1 MDSAFFTRNR
11 TKLMEQVN
19 GIVVLSAYDGMQLS
33 GDMSIPFRQEANLW
47 YLSGIEEAGWRL
59 VISKDKSW
67 LIAPDVSE
75 IHRIFDGGLSSEDAR
90 NISGVDEVLEWKE
103 GATLLHSLAK
113 NGGVAYS
120 LGDDPRAEYYSFSL
134 NPAPKRLWKELK
146 KLFGKVHDVRPDV
159 LRLRAIKQP
168 VEIAAI
174 TESVNL
180 TIDTFNTVKQRLPQ
194 LANEYEVEAEF
205 TYAFRRNNADH
216 AYDPIVAGGMNAC
229 TLHYVANVDVLEK
242 QSLLLID
249 IGSRLNG
256 YPADI
261 TRTYAVGRPTK
272 RQQAVHGAVEAA
284 QKEIIGLLRP
294 GLSFEVYQDKS
305 DEIVRDALRSL
316 DLLQQE
322 ADYRRYFPHAV
333 SHGLGVDV
341 HDTLGGY
348 GEFKPG
354 MVLTV
359 EPGIYIPEEKVGV
372 RLEDNIVITDK
383 GNTNLSAS
391 LSLSL

>member
-1 MDSAFFTRNR
+1 MKSAFFTRNR
-11 TKLMEQVN
+11 TKLMEQMN
-19 GIVVLSAYDGMQLS
+19 GIVVLAAYDGMQLS
-33 GDMSIPFRQEANLW
+33 GDMSIPFRQEANFW

-59 VISKDKSW
+59 VISKDRSW

-90 NISGVDEVLEWKE
+90 SISGVDEVLEWEE
-103 GATLLHSLAK
+103 GTTLLHTLAK
-113 NGGVAYS
+113 KGDIAYS

-134 NPAPKRLWKELK
+134 NPAPKRLEKELK

-168 VEIAAI
+168 MEIAAI

-180 TIDTFNTVKQRLPQ
+180 TVDTFNEVKQKIPQ
-194 LANEYEVEAEF
+194 LINEYEVEAEF
-205 TYAFRRNNADH
+205 TYAFRRNKANH

-229 TLHYVANVDVLEK
+229 TLHYIANVDALKK

-261 TRTYAVGRPTK
+261 TRTYAVGHPTK
-272 RQQAVHGAVEAA
+272 RQQAVHKAVETA

-294 GLSFEVYQDKS
+294 GLSFEEYQDKS
-305 DEIVRDALRSL
+305 DEIVKEALRSL

-322 ADYRRYFPHAV
+322 EDYRRYFPHAI
-333 SHGLGVDV
+333 SHGLGIDV

-348 GEFKPG
+348 AEFKPG

-359 EPGIYIPEEKVGV
+359 EPGIYIPEEKIGV
-372 RLEDNIVITDK
+372 RLEDNIAITDT

-391 LSLSL
+391 LSLGL